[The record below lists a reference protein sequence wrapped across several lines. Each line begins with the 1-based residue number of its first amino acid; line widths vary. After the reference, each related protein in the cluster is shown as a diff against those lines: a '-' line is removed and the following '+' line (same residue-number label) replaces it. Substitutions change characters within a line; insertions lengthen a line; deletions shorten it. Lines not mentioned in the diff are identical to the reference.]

1 MTVYEKLLKNIPN
14 IPVDEIIIGFFSVLV
29 KAGKTTGIAST
40 IKYGNIHDR
49 IDDITVLERKNL
61 RELAELVRSPNLI
74 AASLG
79 MAAINCHWAG
89 SEQDYVTINAKD
101 IILEKG
107 RGKTVGVIGHFP
119 FLNKNRDQY
128 QELMIFEKSPRKGDL
143 SEKDIPDYLPRA
155 DVIALT
161 ATTLTNHTFH
171 EVICHMSPE
180 SYKIILGPTTPLSP
194 IFFDYGFHA
203 VCGTLIRDYE
213 RVRKQVLLATPTRY
227 LKGKEDVGIL
237 SSEF

>member
-1 MTVYEKLLKNIPN
+1 MTVYEKLLKEIPPLD
-14 IPVDEIIIGFFSVLV
+14 IDEIIIGVFSVLV
-29 KAGKTTGIAST
+29 KTDKNTGIAST
-40 IKYGNIHDR
+40 VKYGTIHDR
-49 IDDITVLERKNL
+49 IDEVTVLERKNL

-107 RGKTVGVIGHFP
+107 RGKNVGVVGHFP
-119 FLNKNRDQY
+119 FLNKHREQY
-128 QELMIFEKSPRKGDL
+128 KELMIFEKFPQEGDWG
-143 SEKDIPDYLPRA
+143 EKDISEQLPRA
-155 DVIALT
+155 DVVALT

-171 EVICHMSPE
+171 DVIRHMSPE

-194 IFFDYGFHA
+194 ALFDYGFHA
-203 VCGTLIRDYE
+203 VCGTVIREYDF
-213 RVRKQVLLATPTRY
+213 VRKQVLMATPTRY
-227 LKGKEDVGIL
+227 LEGVEYVGMMND
-237 SSEF
+237 E